1 MIDDYDNYLLYG
13 AVKTK
18 ESSCVFLTD
27 FGKGRILAMG
37 YLPLFDDI
45 KVDAR
50 ENMTLSVCGN
60 NGAYNYIKCLQ
71 YAGGKWEI
79 TEEILKRIPG
89 NIVQH

>member
-13 AVKTK
+13 AAKTK

-27 FGKGRILAMG
+27 FGKGKILAMG
-37 YLPLFDDI
+37 YLPLFDDM

-60 NGAYNYIKCLQ
+60 NGTYNYIKCLQ

-79 TEEILKRIPG
+79 TE
-89 NIVQH
+89 